1 MSKDAVVFIGEST
14 AFRAARERLQR
25 IAKTDATVLIEGET
39 GTGKELAARV
49 VHYEGARSGGPFIPI
64 NCGAI
69 PDALLESELFGFKQG
84 AFTDA
89 KTSAPGVLL
98 LAHGGTLFLDEV
110 DSLSLKAQVALLR
123 FLQDRSI
130 RPLGSG
136 AERKVDVRIV
146 AATNRNLKELVEQRV
161 FRHDL
166 YYRLNVM
173 NVELPPLR
181 ERDADVEMFAS
192 HLLRQFAARY
202 GTQVQKFDEPSIQW
216 LRSHSWPGNVR
227 ELENL
232 IERELLLAD
241 CDTPLRLSFLY
252 PCRTRASTGDADADA
267 DADAKMLSPL
277 DDQPCGWNYRRAK
290 ARLLEEFDRSFL
302 DRLMR
307 FARGNVALAARTAGK
322 ERREL
327 GRLLRKYDL
336 IPEAFRIDNRR

>member
-1 MSKDAVVFIGEST
+1 MSQDAVAFLGESR
-14 AFRAARERLQR
+14 AFRAARERLRR
-25 IAKTDATVLIEGET
+25 IAKTDATLLIEGET

-49 VHYEGARSGGPFIPI
+49 VHYEGSRSGGPFIPI

-69 PDALLESELFGFKQG
+69 PDALLESELFGYKQG

-89 KTSAPGVLL
+89 KTSAPGILL

-110 DSLSLKAQVALLR
+110 DSLSARAQVALLR
-123 FLQDRSI
+123 FLQDRVI

-146 AATNRNLKELVEQRV
+146 AATNQNLMGLVEKRL

-173 NVELPPLR
+173 HVELPPLR
-181 ERDADVEMFAS
+181 ERDADVELFAA

-202 GTQVQKFDEPSIQW
+202 GSPVPQLDEPSRMW

-232 IERELLLAD
+232 IESEFLLAEGES
-241 CDTPLRLSFLY
+241 PLRLSFLC
-252 PCRTRASTGDADADA
+252 PCRTPPGSYDLADEGDDAQVDHG
-267 DADAKMLSPL
+267 KGPS
-277 DDQPCGWNYRRAK
+277 WNYRRAK
-290 ARLLEEFDRSFL
+290 AQLLEEFDRTFL

-307 FARGNVALAARTAGK
+307 FAGGNVALAARTSGK

-327 GRLLRKYDL
+327 GRLLRKYGMMAD
-336 IPEAFRIDNRR
+336 AFRGESRG